1 MKIVELIIAGKN
13 ERFLLRAPSQMM
25 AADII
30 KAILDYLSVD
40 ELNGRLYHIES
51 GRFLLNELSIA
62 DNNVETGDKLLIL
75 I

>member
-30 KAILDYLSVD
+30 AAILAHLSEGKV
-40 ELNGRLYHIES
+40 NGRLYHIES
-51 GRFLLNELSIA
+51 GRFLLNEVSLA
-62 DNNVETGDKLLIL
+62 DNNVETGDKLLIFV
-75 I
+75 